1 MKSRFTVLSLALIAL
16 VVTASLNA
24 ADKKE
29 AKKDPLKGIK
39 CAVNSKKDIVK
50 TNFVAYKDA
59 KVYFCCKGCP
69 KAFAKDSKKFATKA
83 NHQLV
88 ATGQFKLAVCP
99 ISGRKIDAKQVV
111 KVAGVKVAFCCKN
124 CKGKV
129 AKAKG
134 DEQLALVFAEKAFE
148 KSKAKKVEKK
158 KKAEKKA

>member
-1 MKSRFTVLSLALIAL
+1 MKSRFTILSLALIAL

-39 CAVNSKKDIVK
+39 CAVNSKKAIDPA
-50 TNFVAYKDA
+50 NFAAYKDA

-99 ISGRKIDAKQVV
+99 LSGKKVDAKQVV
-111 KVAGVKVAFCCKN
+111 KVAGVKVALCCKN
-124 CKGKV
+124 CKGAV

-134 DEQLALVFAEKAFE
+134 DKQLEMVFSEAAFKKA
-148 KSKAKKVEKK
+148 KAKKVEKK
-158 KKAEKKA
+158 KTEKKA